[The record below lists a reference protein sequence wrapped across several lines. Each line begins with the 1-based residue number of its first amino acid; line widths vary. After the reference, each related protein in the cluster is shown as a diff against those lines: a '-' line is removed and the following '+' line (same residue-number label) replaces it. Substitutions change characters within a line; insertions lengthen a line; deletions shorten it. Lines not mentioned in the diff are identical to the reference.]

1 MGNPSFDLMA
11 AADQSL
17 VRGAGDAK
25 ETSCSWHGEGPAPMM
40 GMFFANPWGLLALAA
55 VPAIVAIH
63 FLQERSRRVRASTL
77 FLLERAA
84 PLPAGGIRLEKFR
97 NSLPFWMQLL
107 AATALTWLLAD
118 PRWIAKDS
126 RQTVAVVLDSSA
138 SMQAARPE
146 TLDLLA
152 RRLGSWDAV
161 AARTDWHLLE
171 TGPGRPP
178 LYAGRKLSEV
188 LAAAR
193 GWRPT
198 LGTHDVAESL
208 AIASTLV
215 PPGAGTVIL
224 VTDRPTD
231 VPGGV
236 GLLSA
241 GAAFDNVGFSGGD
254 VELKSDGAA
263 WRVLVTNHGAEP
275 QERALTAR
283 STAAGGE
290 PVPLGSPQV
299 LSLAPGQSRT
309 LQGAW
314 PAGAERLVL
323 ALAGDR
329 FGFDDTLPL
338 VRPVPRTVKVAV
350 TLGGP
355 TGDLLGRMV
364 RAAEGVEIVADPAAA
379 DLVLG
384 RFDPAATTDA
394 IQVAAGELPAAEPAA
409 AAGGEETAAEPAAEN
424 QTPRRPAAFDP
435 AWVAAEDTAL
445 TRDLGWGGL
454 LSGPA
459 GNLGLTAADEPLVW
473 KGGRPLAFVR
483 TAGLPGGRTVQWL
496 VLNFDVAGSTAARV
510 PAVVVLVQ
518 RFLDRIRVRIP
529 RPWADNF
536 ETGQAL
542 DLPDAVLD
550 APAGRATLAVEPVAG
565 EAAGPVPFRGRAP
578 REPAF
583 FTVAAATAAGAD
595 AAAGA
600 AGPPARLVTG
610 AAQFADSRE
619 GDFRTAAPLDTLESV
634 RMERAI
640 KQSVADPWAPLWLG
654 IAIAALLVAWGWKG
668 RGRRSIGVGNPSD
681 R

>member
-1 MGNPSFDLMA
+1 M
-11 AADQSL
+11 
-17 VRGAGDAK
+17 
-25 ETSCSWHGEGPAPMM
+25 T

-55 VPAIVAIH
+55 VPVLVAIH

-84 PLPAGGIRLEKFR
+84 PLPAGGIRWEKFR

-107 AATALTWLLAD
+107 AATALAWLLAD
-118 PRWIAKDS
+118 PRWIAQES

-138 SMQAARPE
+138 SMQAARQE

-152 RRLGSWDAV
+152 RRLAAWDAV

-178 LYAGRKLSEV
+178 LYAGRGLPAM

-198 LGTHDVAESL
+198 LGTHDFSESL
-208 AIASTLV
+208 AVAATLV

-224 VTDRPTD
+224 VTDRPTE

-241 GAAFDNVGFSGGD
+241 GTAFDNVGFSGGD
-254 VELKSDGAA
+254 VEGAGDGAA
-263 WRVLVTNHGAEP
+263 WRVLVTNHGAAP
-275 QERALTAR
+275 QERAVTAR
-283 STAAGGE
+283 SLAAGRE
-290 PVPLGSPQV
+290 PVPLGSPEII
-299 LSLAPGQSRT
+299 SLAPGQSRT
-309 LQGAW
+309 LQGPW
-314 PAGAERLVL
+314 PAGAERMLL
-323 ALAGDR
+323 SLGRDR
-329 FGFDDTLPL
+329 FGGDDTLPL
-338 VRPVPRTVKVAV
+338 VRPEPRTVKAAV
-350 TLGGP
+350 TIGGP
-355 TGDLLGRMV
+355 TGELLGRMV
-364 RAAEGVEIVADPAAA
+364 KAATGVEIVADPAAA
-379 DLVLG
+379 DLVVG
-384 RFDPAATTDA
+384 RFGPAATTDG
-394 IQVAAGELPAAEPAA
+394 IEVARDDLPAADAAEPPAPAA
-409 AAGGEETAAEPAAEN
+409 AAERRKPGG
-424 QTPRRPAAFDP
+424 QKIGGQAAFDP

-459 GNLGLTAADEPLVW
+459 GNLGLTAADEPLLW

-483 TAGLPGGRTVQWL
+483 TTGLPGGRSVQSL
-496 VLNFDVAGSTAARV
+496 VLNFDVAASTAARS
-510 PAVVVLVQ
+510 PALVVLVQ
-518 RFLDRIRVRIP
+518 RFIDRIRTRIP

-536 ETGQAL
+536 DTGQAIA
-542 DLPDAVLD
+542 LPDAVLD
-550 APAGRATLAVEPVAG
+550 GRPGRLTLAVEPVAG

-583 FTVAAATAAGAD
+583 FTVSAAVGGD
-595 AAAGA
+595 AA
-600 AGPPARLVTG
+600 PARLVTG

-619 GDFRTAAPLDTLESV
+619 GDFRTAAPLDTLESI
-634 RMERAI
+634 RMERAL

-654 IAIAALLVAWGWKG
+654 IAIAALLVAWGWRG
-668 RGRRSIGVGNPSD
+668 RGRRSEGAVS
-681 R
+681 

>member
-1 MGNPSFDLMA
+1 MS
-11 AADQSL
+11 
-17 VRGAGDAK
+17 
-25 ETSCSWHGEGPAPMM
+25 

-55 VPAIVAIH
+55 IPAIVAIH

-107 AATALTWLLAD
+107 AATALAWLLAD
-118 PRWIAKDS
+118 PRWIAKES

-138 SMQAARPE
+138 SMQAVRQE

-178 LYAGRKLSEV
+178 LYAGRKLAEA

-198 LGTHDVAESL
+198 LGTHDFAESL

-215 PPGAGTVIL
+215 PPGAGAVIL

-231 VPGGV
+231 VPGGA

-254 VELKSDGAA
+254 VERAGDRAT

-275 QERALTAR
+275 QERALTAL
-283 STAAGGE
+283 SAAAGGE
-290 PVPLGSPQV
+290 PVPLGSPEIV
-299 LSLAPGQSRT
+299 SLAPGQSRT

-314 PAGAERLVL
+314 PTGAERLVL
-323 ALAGDR
+323 SLAGDR

-350 TLGGP
+350 TIGGP
-355 TGDLLGRMV
+355 TGDLLDRMV
-364 RAAEGVEIVADPAAA
+364 RAAEGVESVADPAAA
-379 DLVLG
+379 DLVVG
-384 RFDPAATTDA
+384 RFDPAATIDG
-394 IQVAAGELPAAEPAA
+394 IQVAAGDLTAAT
-409 AAGGEETAAEPAAEN
+409 AGGEQTAAEPAAEN
-424 QTPRRPAAFDP
+424 QQPRRPAAFDP

-445 TRDLGWGGL
+445 VRDLGWGGL

-483 TAGLPGGRTVQWL
+483 TTGLSGGRTVQWL

-518 RFLDRIRVRIP
+518 RFIDRIRTRIP

-565 EAAGPVPFRGRAP
+565 EAAGPGPFRGRAP

-583 FTVAAATAAGAD
+583 FTVASAAGAD
-595 AAAGA
+595 A
-600 AGPPARLVTG
+600 PPARLVTG

-619 GDFRTAAPLDTLESV
+619 GDFRAAAPLDTLEAI

-668 RGRRSIGVGNPSD
+668 RGRRGAGEVS
-681 R
+681 

>member
-1 MGNPSFDLMA
+1 M
-11 AADQSL
+11 
-17 VRGAGDAK
+17 
-25 ETSCSWHGEGPAPMM
+25 T

-55 VPAIVAIH
+55 LPAIVAIH

-107 AATALTWLLAD
+107 AATALAWLLAD
-118 PRWIAKDS
+118 PRWIAKES

-138 SMQAARPE
+138 SMQAARQE

-152 RRLGSWDAV
+152 RRLAAWDAV

-178 LYAGRKLSEV
+178 LYAGRKLPAL

-193 GWRPT
+193 EWRPT
-198 LGTHDVAESL
+198 LGTHDFAESL
-208 AIASTLV
+208 AIAATLV
-215 PPGAGTVIL
+215 PPGAGAVIL
-224 VTDRPTD
+224 VTDRPTE

-241 GAAFDNVGFSGGD
+241 GAAFDNVGFSGGN
-254 VELKSDGAA
+254 VERAGDGAA
-263 WRVLVTNHGAEP
+263 WRVLVTNHGAAP
-275 QERALTAR
+275 QQRALTVR
-283 STAAGGE
+283 SAAAGGE
-290 PVPLGSPQV
+290 PEPLGAPEV
-299 LSLAPGQSRT
+299 VILAPGQSRT
-309 LQGAW
+309 LQGPW
-314 PAGAERLVL
+314 PGGAERLVL
-323 ALAGDR
+323 ELASDR

-350 TLGGP
+350 AIGGQ

-364 RAAEGVEIVADPAAA
+364 KAADDVEIVADPAAA
-379 DLVLG
+379 DLVVG
-384 RFDPAATTDA
+384 RFDPAATTDG
-394 IQVAAGELPAAEPAA
+394 IQVAAGDLSAADTDAEPPAPEA
-409 AAGGEETAAEPAAEN
+409 AAEN
-424 QTPRRPAAFDP
+424 QKPGKPAAFDP

-445 TRDLGWGGL
+445 VRDLGWGGL

-459 GNLGLTAADEPLVW
+459 GNLGLTNADEPLLW

-483 TAGLPGGRTVQWL
+483 NTGLPGGRTVQAL
-496 VLNFDVAGSTAARV
+496 VLNFDVAGSTAARS
-510 PAVVVLVQ
+510 PALVVLVQ
-518 RFLDRIRVRIP
+518 RFIDRIRTRIP

-536 ETGQAL
+536 DTGQAI
-542 DLPDAVLD
+542 DMPAAVLD
-550 APAGRATLAVEPVAG
+550 APTGRATLAVEPVVG
-565 EAAGPVPFRGRAP
+565 EAAGAVPFRGRAP

-583 FTVAAATAAGAD
+583 FTVAAAAGAD
-595 AAAGA
+595 A
-600 AGPPARLVTG
+600 PPVRLVTG

-619 GDFRTAAPLDTLESV
+619 GDFRAAAPFDTLESI

-654 IAIAALLVAWGWKG
+654 IAIAALLVAWGWKK
-668 RGRRSIGVGNPSD
+668 RA
-681 R
+681 

>member
-1 MGNPSFDLMA
+1 MSGL
-11 AADQSL
+11 
-17 VRGAGDAK
+17 
-25 ETSCSWHGEGPAPMM
+25 
-40 GMFFANPWGLLALAA
+40 FFANPWGLLALAA
-55 VPAIVAIH
+55 LPAILAIH

-107 AATALTWLLAD
+107 AALALTWLLAD
-118 PRWIAKDS
+118 PRWIAKES

-138 SMQAARPE
+138 SMQAVRQE

-178 LYAGRKLSEV
+178 LYAGRKLAEA

-198 LGTHDVAESL
+198 LGTHDFAESL

-215 PPGAGTVIL
+215 PPGAGAVIL
-224 VTDRPTD
+224 VTDRPIEL
-231 VPGGV
+231 PGGV

-254 VELKSDGAA
+254 VERAGDRAT
-263 WRVLVTNHGAEP
+263 WRVLVTNHGAAP
-275 QERALTAR
+275 QERALTAL

-290 PVPLGSPQV
+290 PVPLGSPEIV
-299 LSLAPGQSRT
+299 SLAPGQSRT

-314 PAGAERLVL
+314 AAGAERLVL
-323 ALAGDR
+323 SLAGDR
-329 FGFDDTLPL
+329 FGFDDLLPL

-350 TLGGP
+350 TIGGP
-355 TGDLLGRMV
+355 TGDLLDRMV
-364 RAAEGVEIVADPAAA
+364 RAADGVEIVADPAAA
-379 DLVLG
+379 DLVVG
-384 RFDPAATTDA
+384 RFDPAATTDG
-394 IQVAAGELPAAEPAA
+394 IQVAVGDLPTATAVGEPTAADAA
-409 AAGGEETAAEPAAEN
+409 AKKREPG
-424 QTPRRPAAFDP
+424 PPAAFDP

-445 TRDLGWGGL
+445 VRDLGWGGL

-483 TAGLPGGRTVQWL
+483 TTGLSGGRTVQWL
-496 VLNFDVAGSTAARV
+496 VLNFDVAGSTAARA

-518 RFLDRIRVRIP
+518 RFIDRIRTRIP
-529 RPWADNF
+529 RPWAGNF

-550 APAGRATLAVEPVAG
+550 APAGRVTLAVEPVAG
-565 EAAGPVPFRGRAP
+565 EAPGPVPFRGRAP

-583 FTVAAATAAGAD
+583 FTVSAAADAD
-595 AAAGA
+595 A
-600 AGPPARLVTG
+600 PPARLVTG
-610 AAQFADSRE
+610 AAQFADARE
-619 GDFRTAAPLDTLESV
+619 GDFRTAAPLDTLESI
-634 RMERAI
+634 RMELAL

-668 RGRRSIGVGNPSD
+668 RGRRGAGETS
-681 R
+681 